1 MTAANPKIQ
10 AILSHHPLFREITPE
25 EIAPI
30 AAAAREIHAPKGNI
44 LFQKGDPANGFY
56 LVIYGQVKLAF
67 PSPSGA
73 EKVVEIIHPG
83 QSFGEAVMF
92 MEKPYPVYAQALADS
107 LLLHVAKSTVFDE
120 IERNRTFARKML
132 AGLSIR
138 LHGLINDVEAYSLR
152 SCTQRVIGY
161 LLLQNESEAAGEAVR
176 LTLPA
181 GKAVIASRLNI
192 TPETFSR
199 ILHDLASA
207 GLIEVKGR
215 EIAVLDLERLQG
227 YGN

>member
-1 MTAANPKIQ
+1 MTAPNQKIQ
-10 AILSHHPLFREITPE
+10 AILSHHPLFRETTPE
-25 EIAPI
+25 EIARI

-44 LFQKGDPANGFY
+44 LFQKGDPSNGFY

-120 IERNRTFARKML
+120 IERNQTFARKML

-161 LLLQNESEAAGEAVR
+161 LLLQNENENAGESVHI
-176 LTLPA
+176 TLPA

-199 ILHDLASA
+199 ILHDLGSA

-215 EIAVLDLERLQG
+215 DIAVLDLEKLQG
-227 YGN
+227 YGS

>member
-1 MTAANPKIQ
+1 MTAPNPKIQ
-10 AILSHHPLFREITPE
+10 AILSHHPLFRETTPE
-25 EIAPI
+25 EIARI

-44 LFQKGDPANGFY
+44 LFQKGDPSNGFY

-120 IERNRTFARKML
+120 IDHNQTFARKML

-161 LLLQNESEAAGEAVR
+161 LLLQNENETAGESVR
-176 LTLPA
+176 ITLPA

-215 EIAVLDLERLQG
+215 DIAVLDLEKLQG
-227 YGN
+227 YGS